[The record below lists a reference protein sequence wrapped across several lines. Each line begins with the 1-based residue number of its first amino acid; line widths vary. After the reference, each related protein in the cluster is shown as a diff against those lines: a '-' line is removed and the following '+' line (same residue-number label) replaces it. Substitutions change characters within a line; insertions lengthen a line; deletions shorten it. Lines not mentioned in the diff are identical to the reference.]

1 MSTRTASPA
10 QLGMLA
16 HGSDD
21 NLRGLTPKLG
31 SVGTD
36 PDERF
41 YMLAAYCFDLS
52 RKLKY
57 ISLALQEFYADT
69 PPEFAK
75 KIRDHERYI
84 NPRPEE
90 NFISWREMAERA
102 EEVMKGLWSEVR
114 DAGYQANLDR
124 LADQATDAGTSQT
137 AE

>member
-10 QLGMLA
+10 QLGAVAL
-16 HGSDD
+16 GTDD
-21 NLRGLTPKLG
+21 HARGLTPKLG
-31 SVGTD
+31 SVGND

-41 YMLAAYCFDLS
+41 YMLATFCFDLS

-57 ISLALQEFYADT
+57 ISLALQEYYGDA
-69 PPEFAK
+69 PPQFAK

-90 NFISWREMAERA
+90 NFISWREMATRA
-102 EEVMKGLWSEVR
+102 EEVMKELWSEVQV
-114 DAGYQANLDR
+114 AGYKDALDR
-124 LADQATDAGTSQT
+124 LADQAPGPG

>member
-10 QLGMLA
+10 QLGMMAL
-16 HGSDD
+16 GSDD
-21 NLRGLTPKLG
+21 NQRGLTPKLA

-52 RKLKY
+52 RKMKY
-57 ISLALQEFYADT
+57 MSLALQEYYGDT

-84 NPRPEE
+84 NPRPEA
-90 NFISWREMAERA
+90 NFISWKEMAERS
-102 EEVMKGLWSEVR
+102 EEVMKALWSEVQA
-114 DAGYQANLDR
+114 AGHKEQLDR
-124 LADQATDAGTSQT
+124 LADLAEKGTSQS